1 MTQDD
6 PTREDAGATWEP
18 PKYALGAVVYAERDG
33 EILLLK
39 RAGETAFSGQWYL
52 PGGAVD
58 PGESPQEAAVRELR
72 EESGLDVLEE
82 PELVGCYL
90 SRLYG
95 HDFLM
100 LSFRAPVAGDVALSH
115 EHDGV
120 RWVDPLDMRAFMTD
134 ETLLELAGG
143 NERTAAGLRRL
154 RDDLD
159 VYIARISKEQRHE

>member
-1 MTQDD
+1 MTRND
-6 PTREDAGATWEP
+6 PTREDAGADWEP

-100 LSFRAPVAGDVALSH
+100 LSFRAPVAGDVSLSH

-120 RWVDPLDMRAFMTD
+120 RWVDPLDMRAFMSD

-143 NERTAAGLRRL
+143 NESIAAGLGRL

-159 VYIARISKEQRHE
+159 VYIRRIGRSTA

>member
-6 PTREDAGATWEP
+6 PTREDVGATWEP

-100 LSFRAPVAGDVALSH
+100 LSFRAPVAGDVALSN
-115 EHDGV
+115 EHDGA

-143 NERTAAGLRRL
+143 NEGIAAGLRRL

-159 VYIARISKEQRHE
+159 GYIRRIGRSTT